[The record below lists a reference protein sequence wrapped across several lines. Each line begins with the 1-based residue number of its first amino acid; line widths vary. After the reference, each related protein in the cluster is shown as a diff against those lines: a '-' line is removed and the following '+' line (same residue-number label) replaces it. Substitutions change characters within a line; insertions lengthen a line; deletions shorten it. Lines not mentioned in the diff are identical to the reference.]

1 MFIVGRTLVWHDQ
14 TPTWYFED
22 AQGRPTTPDARIER
36 MRAHVQA
43 VVGRHA
49 GRIHGWDVVKE
60 VVDNDGAHRPT
71 TWVRGIGSGE
81 GVVRLA
87 ARFASRYAPGAEP
100 YANDVNARR
109 PALRDGIVRLVRAGS
124 SAGRGQR

>member
-1 MFIVGRTLVWHDQ
+1 MFIVGQTLVWHDQ
-14 TPTWYFED
+14 TPTWFFED
-22 AQGRPTTPDARIER
+22 AQGRPTAPDARIER

-43 VVGRHA
+43 VVGRDA

-60 VVDNDGAHRPT
+60 VVDNDGRPT

-81 GVVRLA
+81 GLVRLA
-87 ARFASRYAPGAEP
+87 VRFASRYAPGAEP
-100 YANDVNARR
+100 YSNDVNARR
-109 PALRDGIVRLVRAGS
+109 LALRGGTVRLVRAGS